1 MNAPFAIAI
10 IGDGVVNASII
21 LPEAGLSSATAPCV
35 RASEC
40 GCVKDTATACVT
52 CPRTPRIAATHM
64 HKGVTGLAPASRV
77 DKEAPFVRCC
87 SRRRS
92 KVETDDADDADDD
105 ADADVTEEGDGEKG
119 WLTRAGGILGKRA
132 FTLESVVCSVE
143 ERERVMNT

>member
-10 IGDGVVNASII
+10 IGDGVVNTSII

-40 GCVKDTATACVT
+40 GCVNDTATACVT
-52 CPRTPRIAATHM
+52 CPRTPRIATAHM
-64 HKGVTGLAPASRV
+64 HKGVTGLPPTSRV

-92 KVETDDADDADDD
+92 KVETDDDDDDDDDADDADDV
-105 ADADVTEEGDGEKG
+105 DVTEEEEGEKD
-119 WLTRAGGILGKRA
+119 WLIRAGDILGKRA
-132 FTLESVVCSVE
+132 FTLGSVVCCVE
-143 ERERVMNT
+143 E